1 MVQSQPP
8 RTSILYLKLRIVFMY
23 DNNLSLIRAVKVH
36 TALKGK
42 GLYDIKL
49 IAVSINSNGGI

>member
-1 MVQSQPP
+1 MFGNF
-8 RTSILYLKLRIVFMY
+8 RKRIVHLKIY
-23 DNNLSLIRAVKVH
+23 GPITTTTAVKVH

-49 IAVSINSNGGI
+49 IAVSINSNGGSLI